1 MEFFLSIGEKVAE
14 YLVAPIVHPF
24 TYCRSYK
31 ANFEKLNNEV
41 DQLKFARESVQHK
54 VNDSRIK
61 GDRIQRHVEEWLNS
75 VSKVIN
81 EVGEHIEDKD
91 KSNNRCFKGLC
102 PNLKARY
109 QLSKKAEREA
119 NAIVGLREKGSFDSV
134 SLRAIPEETWL
145 KTTQGFMHFESRK
158 STLKEILDALS
169 NRNFNMIGV
178 YGMGGIGKTTLVKEV
193 GRQAKENNLFE
204 KVISS
209 CVSQTPQIK
218 EIHGEIT
225 EKIGLELAE
234 QSHETVRA
242 GRLLER
248 LNKESKI
255 LIVLDDIWG
264 SLDLEAI
271 GIPLADDNGGCKVLL
286 TARSPDVLS
295 CKMGCQQNFFVDVL
309 NEKES
314 WSLFKKMTGDCTENA
329 KECAGLPIAIVPV
342 AKALKNKRLYEWR
355 NALRQLKGP
364 FLRRFSETEAEAAYS
379 TIELSYYQLEG
390 EELRKTF
397 LLIGYTFIC
406 SVNDVLYY
414 GMGLGLFQNI
424 NTLEEARDRAHTLVD
439 KLKNSCLLLDGCS
452 SERFSM
458 HDVVRDVAISIAS
471 RVQHVFAVENET
483 SWPHTLIDKLKN
495 SCLLLD
501 GETSEWFSMHD
512 VVRDVAISIASRDQ
526 HVFAVENE
534 VVPLTSWP
542 DKDTLEVCTAIS
554 LKNSNISELPKGFEC
569 PQLKYFH
576 IRNDPSLRIP
586 DNIFTGMTELRVLD
600 FSKMHL
606 SALPSSLGL
615 LQNLQTLSLDYC
627 ELGDMAI
634 IGDLKKLVILTLRGS
649 DMEELVGE
657 IGQLTQLRL
666 LNLRRCY
673 RLRVIPP
680 NVLWSLS
687 RLEELYVGESS
698 IEWGKVEGDDGE
710 RRNAGLHELNNLSKL
725 TSLEIL
731 IQDEKTT
738 NRLRWSGGPSYGTCR
753 IFRLMLASG
762 ANICLNGGHIMQ
774 LKGIEDLRLGG
785 SLDMKS
791 VLYGSDG
798 EGFPQ
803 LKHLEVV
810 ENSNLLC
817 VVDRVDRATAPT
829 TAFPLLES
837 LFLQDLS
844 NLDKICRGPL
854 SAESFC
860 KLKSIS
866 VGRCDKLK
874 NVFPLAISRGLQQLQ
889 SIEVTG
895 CQNLEVIFAAE
906 TRDESSNSNTQVIEL
921 SQLRTLE
928 LRSLPQLT
936 SFFTGD
942 LHFEFPSLE
951 QLTIRGCP
959 HVKFKSTIHESTK
972 KMFPNLEYLIVDEK
986 HIRLFPEELL
996 CKLKCLDVWL
1006 DESTPILSLDDFL
1019 LRFHTV
1025 KILVLLGGAGYIW
1038 DDSFEEVENGMTA
1051 MIKGI
1056 DECRDL
1062 KQISKQESSNTSNLD
1077 ILVILH
1083 CDNLINL
1090 VPPSTSFQTLTC
1102 LMVCRC
1108 DGMINVLTS
1117 SIAKSL
1123 VRLRRIKIGE
1133 CKMVTEIVAND
1144 DDEGENYAAKDEIVL
1159 SELKELL
1166 LLDLER
1172 LTSFFSGNNC
1182 NFKFPSLERLVVEDC
1197 PNMNIFSGG
1206 ELSTPKLR
1214 KVELKEFGDEGC
1226 QTLDHDL
1233 NTTIQYLYLKNKAEK
1248 EKENET
1254 FSEENQKEEDTKDSG
1269 KRVQIYEDGL
1279 GQPSAGILNKASSS
1293 FHIRI
1298 KSWIVLT

>member
-24 TYCRSYK
+24 TYCCSYK

-255 LIVLDDIWG
+255 LIILDDIWG

-314 WSLFKKMTGDCTENA
+314 WSLFKKMT
-329 KECAGLPIAIVPV
+329 

-458 HDVVRDVAISIAS
+458 HDVVRDVAIY
-471 RVQHVFAVENET
+471 
-483 SWPHTLIDKLKN
+483 
-495 SCLLLD
+495 
-501 GETSEWFSMHD
+501 
-512 VVRDVAISIASRDQ
+512 IASRDQ

-698 IEWGKVEGDDGE
+698 IEWGKMKRLPTD
-710 RRNAGLHELNNLSKL
+710 LSFFKML
-725 TSLEIL
+725 QRYRIL
-731 IQDEKTT
+731 IGDQ
-738 NRLRWSGGPSYGTCR
+738 RWSGGPSYGTCR

-791 VLYGSDG
+791 VIYGSDG

-817 VVDRVDRATAPT
+817 VVDTVDRVTAPT

-844 NLDKICRGPL
+844 NLEKICRGPL
-854 SAESFC
+854 SA
-860 KLKSIS
+860 
-866 VGRCDKLK
+866 
-874 NVFPLAISRGLQQLQ
+874 VFLQ
-889 SIEVTG
+889 IKEHKCG
-895 CQNLEVIFAAE
+895 KNLEVIFAAE

-936 SFFTGD
+936 SFCTGD

-959 HVKFKSTIHESTK
+959 HVKFKSTIHASTK

-986 HIRLFPEELL
+986 HIRLFPEYLL

-1019 LRFHTV
+1019 LQFHTV
-1025 KILVLLGGAGYIW
+1025 KILVLLGGDEYIW

-1062 KQISKQESSNTSNLD
+1062 KQISKQESSNTSNLE
-1077 ILVILH
+1077 ILVISDGGVLRTGVSRKSLETRSTTVGEARSPARESRH
-1083 CDNLINL
+1083 EGHATTHDYGNGE
-1090 VPPSTSFQTLTC
+1090 STSE
-1102 LMVCRC
+1102 
-1108 DGMINVLTS
+1108 G
-1117 SIAKSL
+1117 
-1123 VRLRRIKIGE
+1123 
-1133 CKMVTEIVAND
+1133 
-1144 DDEGENYAAKDEIVL
+1144 GENNG
-1159 SELKELL
+1159 
-1166 LLDLER
+1166 R
-1172 LTSFFSGNNC
+1172 
-1182 NFKFPSLERLVVEDC
+1182 
-1197 PNMNIFSGG
+1197 
-1206 ELSTPKLR
+1206 KLR
-1214 KVELKEFGDEGC
+1214 KVG
-1226 QTLDHDL
+1226 T
-1233 NTTIQYLYLKNKAEK
+1233 
-1248 EKENET
+1248 
-1254 FSEENQKEEDTKDSG
+1254 
-1269 KRVQIYEDGL
+1269 
-1279 GQPSAGILNKASSS
+1279 
-1293 FHIRI
+1293 
-1298 KSWIVLT
+1298 

>member
-24 TYCRSYK
+24 TYCCSYK

-102 PNLKARY
+102 PNLKAR
-109 QLSKKAEREA
+109 
-119 NAIVGLREKGSFDSV
+119 V

-255 LIVLDDIWG
+255 LIILDDIWG

-439 KLKNSCLLLDGCS
+439 KLKNSCLLLDG
-452 SERFSM
+452 
-458 HDVVRDVAISIAS
+458 SIY
-471 RVQHVFAVENET
+471 
-483 SWPHTLIDKLKN
+483 
-495 SCLLLD
+495 
-501 GETSEWFSMHD
+501 
-512 VVRDVAISIASRDQ
+512 IASRDQ

-554 LKNSNISELPKGFEC
+554 LKNSNI
-569 PQLKYFH
+569 
-576 IRNDPSLRIP
+576 N
-586 DNIFTGMTELRVLD
+586 
-600 FSKMHL
+600 
-606 SALPSSLGL
+606 
-615 LQNLQTLSLDYC
+615 
-627 ELGDMAI
+627 MAI

-738 NRLRWSGGPSYGTCR
+738 NRLVRWSGGPSYGTCR

-791 VLYGSDG
+791 VIYGSDG

-817 VVDRVDRATAPT
+817 VVDTVDRVTAPT

-844 NLDKICRGPL
+844 NLEKICRGPL
-854 SAESFC
+854 SA
-860 KLKSIS
+860 
-866 VGRCDKLK
+866 
-874 NVFPLAISRGLQQLQ
+874 VFLQIKEHKCGKVGLQQLQ

-936 SFFTGD
+936 SFCTGD

-959 HVKFKSTIHESTK
+959 HVKFKSTIHASTK

-986 HIRLFPEELL
+986 HIRLFPEYLL

-1019 LRFHTV
+1019 LQFHTV
-1025 KILVLLGGAGYIW
+1025 KILVLLGGDEYIW

-1062 KQISKQESSNTSNLD
+1062 KQISKQESSNTSNLE
-1077 ILVILH
+1077 ILVISDGGVLRTGVSRKS
-1083 CDNLINL
+1083 L
-1090 VPPSTSFQTLTC
+1090 TLTC

-1133 CKMVTEIVAND
+1133 CKMITEIVAND
-1144 DDEGENYAAKDEIVL
+1144 DDEGENYAAKDEVVF

-1166 LLDLER
+1166 LLDLES

-1197 PNMNIFSGG
+1197 PNMKVFSGG

-1298 KSWIVLT
+1298 KSWMVFT